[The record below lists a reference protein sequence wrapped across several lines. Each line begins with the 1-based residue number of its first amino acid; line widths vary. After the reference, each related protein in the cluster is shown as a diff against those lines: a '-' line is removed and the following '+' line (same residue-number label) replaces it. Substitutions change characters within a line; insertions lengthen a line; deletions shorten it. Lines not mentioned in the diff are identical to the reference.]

1 MKIVPINGNVPM
13 LRIRRLGLS
22 YWALVFTWWILASDL
37 CGIVQAQ
44 SVCLPLPRL
53 LSITPMGG
61 QLGTSFDVTIAADHM
76 EDPGPMI
83 FEHPGIQA
91 TAKLDAQGKPIANQ
105 YALTIAP
112 DVPPG
117 LYESRLI
124 GRLGISSARIF
135 TVGKLGEVT
144 QKPGNTTLANAMEL
158 SVPTVCNAVVSARA
172 VDYYSFEAVQGKRY
186 IIQCSARGIDS
197 KLDPVVIV
205 GDANGTDLVAQR
217 TGDTLDFVA
226 KVSGKHTIKIHELTF
241 KGGPGYFYRLSI
253 EELAIDAPM
262 PIYPSTRSV
271 SAFSWPPT
279 GLAPHSTIAEQEDAT
294 SQSIMLPAD
303 ISGRFYPA
311 ADVDTYV
318 FDAKQGETWWIEV
331 ASERLG
337 RPTDPS
343 MIVQM
348 EKPDKS
354 SWVDVAELNDIAS
367 PMKPSSNGYAY
378 DGPPFD
384 GGSTDILG
392 KLEIKESGRYRLV
405 LSDLFGGTRK
415 DPRNIYRLLVR
426 PAQPDFAVVAWGLH
440 MELRNGDRNALSKPL
455 ALRAG
460 STVALEVVTVR
471 RDGFDGQIELNIEGL
486 PPGVTAHGLRIP
498 AGKMRGVLLLTAAQ
512 DAPQGLSN
520 ATVMA
525 TAKIGEQTV
534 SHPMQMAQMVW
545 PIPDA
550 WSEIPSPRLVSGIP
564 VSVTTSEL
572 APITIAPTES
582 KVYEAKIGDVV
593 KIPLTH
599 TLRSEFSGAVL
610 QLKTMGSGFEGNPQ
624 FDVSISAA
632 SSEATVNLGA
642 IKPAPGDYTIA
653 FYGSA
658 VAKYRYNPL
667 AISLEENQL
676 KKAQDDQQKATE
688 LLAQK
693 TQAVA
698 SAAAEQK
705 ATLEAELA
713 DAAKQKQQAD
723 AQVTAVQEKLKRI
736 NEQASPRD
744 TAEII
749 ITQPVTLR
757 ILAP

>member
-1 MKIVPINGNVPM
+1 MHRSTQTTVQYTAMAMM
-13 LRIRRLGLS
+13 LGFFAVVMS
-22 YWALVFTWWILASDL
+22 
-37 CGIVQAQ
+37 GIGQAQ

-53 LSITPMGG
+53 LSISPMGG
-61 QLGTSFDVTIAADHM
+61 QVGTSFDATIAAEHM
-76 EDPGPMI
+76 EDPGPLI
-83 FEHPGIQA
+83 FQHPGIQA
-91 TAKLDAQGKPIANQ
+91 TAKVDAQGKPIPNQ
-105 YALTIAP
+105 YSIAIAP
-112 DVPPG
+112 DVPQG
-117 LYESRLI
+117 LYEARLL

-135 TVGKLGEVT
+135 SVGKLTELN
-144 QKPGNTTLANAMEL
+144 QKPGNTNLVNAMPL
-158 SVPTVCNAVVSARA
+158 SVPSVCNAVVSSRA
-172 VDYYSFEAVQGKRY
+172 VDFYSFEAAQGKRY

-226 KVSGKHTIKIHELTF
+226 KASGKHTIKIHELTF

-253 EELAIDAPM
+253 EELPIDAPM
-262 PIYPSTRSV
+262 PVYPSTRSV
-271 SAFSWPPT
+271 SAFSWPPN
-279 GLAPHSTIAEQEDAT
+279 GLSPQSPTTEQEDAT
-294 SQSIMLPAD
+294 FQAITLPAD
-303 ISGRFYPA
+303 ITGRFYPA

-343 MIVQM
+343 LVIQM

-354 SWVDVAELNDIAS
+354 GWSDVAELNDIAS

-392 KLEIKESGRYRLV
+392 KLEIKETGRYRLL

-415 DPRNIYRLLVR
+415 DPRNIYRLIVR
-426 PAQPDFAVVAWGLH
+426 PAQPDFAVVSWGLH

-460 STVALEVVTVR
+460 NTVALEVVTVR
-471 RDGFDGQIELNIEGL
+471 RDGFDGEIALNVEGL
-486 PPGVTAHGLRIP
+486 PQGVTAQGLKIP
-498 AGKMRGVLLLTAAQ
+498 AGKMRGVLLLSATQ
-512 DAPQGLSN
+512 DAPQGLAN
-520 ATVMA
+520 ATITA
-525 TAKIGEQTV
+525 SAKIGEQTV
-534 SHPMQMAQMVW
+534 THPMQMAQMVW

-550 WSEIPSPRLVSGIP
+550 WGEIPSPRLVSGIP

-572 APITIAPTES
+572 APITIAPTER
-582 KVYEAKIGDVV
+582 KVYEAKLGEVL
-593 KIPLTH
+593 KIPMTH

-624 FDVSISAA
+624 FDVSIGAA
-632 SSEATVNLGA
+632 NSEATVNLGA
-642 IKPAPGDYTIA
+642 IKPPAGEYTIA

-667 AISLEENQL
+667 AISLVEKEL
-676 KKAQDDQQKATE
+676 KTAQEQQQKAIE
-688 LLAQK
+688 LVMQK

-698 SAAAEQK
+698 SAAVEQK
-705 ATLEAELA
+705 AAAEAELA
-713 DAAKQKQQAD
+713 DANKKKQEAD
-723 AQVTAVQEKLKRI
+723 ALVTAAQEKLKRT

-749 ITQPVTLR
+749 ITEPVSIR
-757 ILAP
+757 VLAP

>member
-1 MKIVPINGNVPM
+1 
-13 LRIRRLGLS
+13 
-22 YWALVFTWWILASDL
+22 
-37 CGIVQAQ
+37 
-44 SVCLPLPRL
+44 
-53 LSITPMGG
+53 MGG

-135 TVGKLGEVT
+135 TVGKLGEVI

-279 GLAPHSTIAEQEDAT
+279 GLALHSTIAEREDAA

-343 MIVQM
+343 LIVQM

-392 KLEIKESGRYRLV
+392 KLEIKESARYRLV

-676 KKAQDDQQKATE
+676 KKAQEDQQKATE

>member
-1 MKIVPINGNVPM
+1 MHRSTQTTVQYTAMAMM
-13 LRIRRLGLS
+13 LGFFAVVMS
-22 YWALVFTWWILASDL
+22 
-37 CGIVQAQ
+37 GIGQAQ

-53 LSITPMGG
+53 LSISPMGG
-61 QLGTSFDVTIAADHM
+61 QVGTSFDATIAAEHM
-76 EDPGPMI
+76 EDPGPLI
-83 FEHPGIQA
+83 FQHPGIQA
-91 TAKLDAQGKPIANQ
+91 TAKVDAQGKPIPNQ
-105 YALTIAP
+105 YSIAIAP
-112 DVPPG
+112 DVPQG
-117 LYESRLI
+117 LYEARLL

-135 TVGKLGEVT
+135 SVGKLTELN
-144 QKPGNTTLANAMEL
+144 QKPGNTNLVNAMPL
-158 SVPTVCNAVVSARA
+158 SVPSVCNAVVSSRA
-172 VDYYSFEAVQGKRY
+172 VDFYSFEAAQGKRY

-226 KVSGKHTIKIHELTF
+226 KASGKHTIKIHELTF

-253 EELAIDAPM
+253 EELPIDAPM
-262 PIYPSTRSV
+262 PVYPSTRSV
-271 SAFSWPPT
+271 SAFSWPPN
-279 GLAPHSTIAEQEDAT
+279 GLSPQSPTTEQEDAT
-294 SQSIMLPAD
+294 FQAITLPAD
-303 ISGRFYPA
+303 ITGRFYPA

-343 MIVQM
+343 LVIQM

-354 SWVDVAELNDIAS
+354 GWSDVAELNDIAS

-392 KLEIKESGRYRLV
+392 KLEIKETGRYRLL

-415 DPRNIYRLLVR
+415 DPRNIYRLIVR
-426 PAQPDFAVVAWGLH
+426 PAQPDFAVVSWGLH

-460 STVALEVVTVR
+460 NTVALEVVTVR
-471 RDGFDGQIELNIEGL
+471 RDGFDGEIALNVDGL
-486 PPGVTAHGLRIP
+486 PQGVTAQGLKIP
-498 AGKMRGVLLLTAAQ
+498 AGKMRGVLLLSATQ
-512 DAPQGLSN
+512 DAPQGLAN
-520 ATVMA
+520 ATITA
-525 TAKIGEQTV
+525 SAKIGEQTV
-534 SHPMQMAQMVW
+534 THPMQMAQMVW

-550 WSEIPSPRLVSGIP
+550 WGEIPSPRLVSGIP

-572 APITIAPTES
+572 APITIAPTER
-582 KVYEAKIGDVV
+582 KVYEAKLGEVL
-593 KIPLTH
+593 KIPMTH

-624 FDVSISAA
+624 FDVSIGAA
-632 SSEATVNLGA
+632 NSEATVNLGA
-642 IKPAPGDYTIA
+642 IKPPAGEYTIA

-667 AISLEENQL
+667 AISLVEKEL
-676 KKAQDDQQKATE
+676 KTAQEQQQKAIE
-688 LLAQK
+688 LVMQK

-698 SAAAEQK
+698 SAAVEQK
-705 ATLEAELA
+705 AAAEAELA
-713 DAAKQKQQAD
+713 DANKKKQEAD
-723 AQVTAVQEKLKRI
+723 ALVTAAQEKLKRT

-749 ITQPVTLR
+749 ITEPVSIR
-757 ILAP
+757 VLAP

>member
-1 MKIVPINGNVPM
+1 MQRSLKTTVRNIFLALLVGCIGTATA
-13 LRIRRLGLS
+13 GL
-22 YWALVFTWWILASDL
+22 
-37 CGIVQAQ
+37 VQAQ

-53 LSITPMGG
+53 LTISPMGG
-61 QLGTSFDVTIAADHM
+61 QVGTSFDATISAENM
-76 EDPGPMI
+76 EDPGPLI

-91 TAKLDAQGKPIANQ
+91 SAKLDAQGKPIPNQ
-105 YALTIAP
+105 YSVSIAA
-112 DVPPG
+112 DVPQG
-117 LYESRLI
+117 LYEARLI

-135 TVGKLGEVT
+135 SVGKLAEIS
-144 QKPGNTTLANAMEL
+144 QKPGNTTLVNAMPL
-158 SVPTVCNAVVSARA
+158 SVPAVCNAVVTARA
-172 VDYYSFEAVQGKRY
+172 VDFYSFEAAQGKRY

-253 EELAIDAPM
+253 EELPLDAPM
-262 PIYPSTRSV
+262 PVYPSTRSV
-271 SAFSWPPT
+271 SAFSWPPV
-279 GLAPHSTIAEQEDAT
+279 GLTPQSPTSEQEDAMEQT
-294 SQSIMLPAD
+294 ITLPTD
-303 ISGRFYPA
+303 IAGRFYPA

-318 FDAKQGETWWIEV
+318 FEAKQGETWWIEV

-343 MIVQM
+343 LVVQM
-348 EKPDKS
+348 QKPDQS
-354 SWVDVAELNDIAS
+354 GWSDVAELNDIAS

-392 KLEIKESGRYRLV
+392 KLEIKETARYRIL

-415 DPRNIYRLLVR
+415 DPRNIYRLIVR
-426 PAQPDFAVVAWGLH
+426 QAQPDFSVVSWGLH

-460 STVALEVVTVR
+460 STVALEVVAVR
-471 RDGFDGQIELNIEGL
+471 RDGFDGEIVLNVDGL
-486 PPGVTAHGLRIP
+486 PQGVTAQGLKIS
-498 AGKMRGVLLLTAAQ
+498 AGKMRGVLLLTATQ

-520 ATVMA
+520 ATITA
-525 TAKIGEQTV
+525 SAKIGEQTV
-534 SHPMQMAQMVW
+534 THPMQMAQMVW

-572 APITIAPTES
+572 APITIAPAER
-582 KVYEAKIGDVV
+582 KVYEAKLGEVL
-593 KIPLTH
+593 KIPMVH

-624 FDVSISAA
+624 FDVAIGAA
-632 SSEATVNLGA
+632 NSEATINLGA
-642 IKPAPGDYTIA
+642 IKPPPGEYTIA

-667 AISLEENQL
+667 AISLVEKEL
-676 KKAQDDQQKATE
+676 KTAQEQQQQAIE
-688 LLAQK
+688 LVTQK
-693 TQAVA
+693 TQGVA

-705 ATLEAELA
+705 ASAETELA
-713 DAAKQKQQAD
+713 DANKKKQEAD
-723 AQVTAVQEKLKRI
+723 ALVTATQEKLKRT

-749 ITQPVTLR
+749 ITEPVSIR
-757 ILAP
+757 IQAP

>member
-1 MKIVPINGNVPM
+1 MAMM
-13 LRIRRLGLS
+13 LGFFAVVMS
-22 YWALVFTWWILASDL
+22 
-37 CGIVQAQ
+37 GIGQAQ

-53 LSITPMGG
+53 LSISPMGG
-61 QLGTSFDVTIAADHM
+61 QVGTSFDATIAAEHM
-76 EDPGPMI
+76 EDPGPLI
-83 FEHPGIQA
+83 FQHPGIQA
-91 TAKLDAQGKPIANQ
+91 TAKVDAQGKPIPNQ
-105 YALTIAP
+105 YSIAIAP
-112 DVPPG
+112 DVPQG
-117 LYESRLI
+117 LYEARLL

-135 TVGKLGEVT
+135 SVGKLTELN
-144 QKPGNTTLANAMEL
+144 QKPGNTNLVNAMPL
-158 SVPTVCNAVVSARA
+158 SVPSVCNAVVSSRA
-172 VDYYSFEAVQGKRY
+172 VDFYSFEAAQGKRY

-226 KVSGKHTIKIHELTF
+226 KASGKHTIKIHELTF

-253 EELAIDAPM
+253 EELPIDAPM
-262 PIYPSTRSV
+262 PVYPSTRSV
-271 SAFSWPPT
+271 SAFSWPPN
-279 GLAPHSTIAEQEDAT
+279 GLSPQSPTTEQEDAT
-294 SQSIMLPAD
+294 FQAITLPAD
-303 ISGRFYPA
+303 ITGRFYPA

-343 MIVQM
+343 LVIQM

-354 SWVDVAELNDIAS
+354 GWSDVAELNDIAS

-392 KLEIKESGRYRLV
+392 KLEIKETGRYRLL

-415 DPRNIYRLLVR
+415 DPRNIYRLIVR
-426 PAQPDFAVVAWGLH
+426 PAQPDFAVVSWGLH

-460 STVALEVVTVR
+460 NTVALEVVTVR
-471 RDGFDGQIELNIEGL
+471 RDGFDGEIALNVDGL
-486 PPGVTAHGLRIP
+486 PQGVTAQGLKIP
-498 AGKMRGVLLLTAAQ
+498 AGKMRGVLLLSATQ
-512 DAPQGLSN
+512 DAPQGLAN
-520 ATVMA
+520 ATITA
-525 TAKIGEQTV
+525 SAKIGEQTV
-534 SHPMQMAQMVW
+534 THPMQMAQMVW

-550 WSEIPSPRLVSGIP
+550 WGEIPSPRLVSGIP

-572 APITIAPTES
+572 APITIAPTER
-582 KVYEAKIGDVV
+582 KVYEAKLGEVL
-593 KIPLTH
+593 KIPMTH

-624 FDVSISAA
+624 FDVSIGAA
-632 SSEATVNLGA
+632 NSEATVNLGA
-642 IKPAPGDYTIA
+642 IKPPAGEYTIA

-667 AISLEENQL
+667 AISLVEKEL
-676 KKAQDDQQKATE
+676 KTAQEQQQKAIE
-688 LLAQK
+688 QVMQK

-698 SAAAEQK
+698 SAAVEQK
-705 ATLEAELA
+705 AAAEAELA
-713 DAAKQKQQAD
+713 DANKKKQEAD
-723 AQVTAVQEKLKRI
+723 ALVTAAQEKLKRT

-749 ITQPVTLR
+749 ITEPVSIR
-757 ILAP
+757 VLAP

>member
-1 MKIVPINGNVPM
+1 MAMM
-13 LRIRRLGLS
+13 LGFFAVVMS
-22 YWALVFTWWILASDL
+22 
-37 CGIVQAQ
+37 GIGQAQ

-53 LSITPMGG
+53 LSISPMGG
-61 QLGTSFDVTIAADHM
+61 QVGTSFDATIAAEHM
-76 EDPGPMI
+76 EDPGPLI
-83 FEHPGIQA
+83 FQHPGIQA
-91 TAKLDAQGKPIANQ
+91 TAKVDAQGKPIPNQ
-105 YALTIAP
+105 YSIAIAP
-112 DVPPG
+112 DVPQG
-117 LYESRLI
+117 LYEARLL

-135 TVGKLGEVT
+135 SVGKLTELN
-144 QKPGNTTLANAMEL
+144 QKPGNTNLVNAMPL
-158 SVPTVCNAVVSARA
+158 SVPSVCNAVVSSRA
-172 VDYYSFEAVQGKRY
+172 VDFYSFEAAQGKRY

-226 KVSGKHTIKIHELTF
+226 KASGKHTIKIHELTF

-253 EELAIDAPM
+253 EELPIDAPM
-262 PIYPSTRSV
+262 PVYPSTRSV
-271 SAFSWPPT
+271 SAFSWPPN
-279 GLAPHSTIAEQEDAT
+279 GLSPQSPTTEQEDAT
-294 SQSIMLPAD
+294 FQAITLPAD
-303 ISGRFYPA
+303 ITGRFYPA

-343 MIVQM
+343 LVIQM

-354 SWVDVAELNDIAS
+354 GWSDVAELNDIAS

-392 KLEIKESGRYRLV
+392 KLEIKEAGRYRLL

-415 DPRNIYRLLVR
+415 DPRNIYRLIVR
-426 PAQPDFAVVAWGLH
+426 PAQPDFAVVSWGLH

-460 STVALEVVTVR
+460 NTVALEVVTVR
-471 RDGFDGQIELNIEGL
+471 RDGFDGEIALNVEGL
-486 PPGVTAHGLRIP
+486 PQGVTAQGLKIP
-498 AGKMRGVLLLTAAQ
+498 AGKMRGVLLLSATQ
-512 DAPQGLSN
+512 DAPQGLAN
-520 ATVMA
+520 ATITA
-525 TAKIGEQTV
+525 SAKIGEQTV
-534 SHPMQMAQMVW
+534 THPMQMAQMVW

-550 WSEIPSPRLVSGIP
+550 WGEIPSPRLVSGIP

-572 APITIAPTES
+572 APITIAPTER
-582 KVYEAKIGDVV
+582 KVYEAKLGEVL
-593 KIPLTH
+593 KIPMTH

-624 FDVSISAA
+624 FDVSIGAA
-632 SSEATVNLGA
+632 NSEATVNLGA
-642 IKPAPGDYTIA
+642 IKPPAGEYTIA

-667 AISLEENQL
+667 AISLVEKEL
-676 KKAQDDQQKATE
+676 KTAQEQQQKAIE
-688 LLAQK
+688 QVMQK

-698 SAAAEQK
+698 SAAVEQK
-705 ATLEAELA
+705 AAAEAELA
-713 DAAKQKQQAD
+713 DANKKKQEAD
-723 AQVTAVQEKLKRI
+723 ALVTAAQEKLKRT

-749 ITQPVTLR
+749 ITEPVSIR
-757 ILAP
+757 VLAP